1 MTVVAIPR
9 LCGAEYL
16 RDYKILATFEDGKAG
31 VIDLEHELWGEE
43 FEPLREVGLFWRFR
57 FDAEL
62 DTIVWPTGAD
72 LAPEYL
78 YENAVAG
85 ELRPVVESP
94 VGQPFFPVS
103 KVRVRATDTG
113 HTFRRHW
120 AVVSDDRREVFA
132 IVTEDYQ
139 LVSNL
144 RAYEIGRRAFALV
157 FGEDA
162 AVRLKL
168 FNVTMPATRSW
179 AHIDLTAD
187 GLEFAPID
195 KDRWLP
201 FLRVTNSYNR
211 SRALGFTVGVCRSIC
226 TNGMIFGEESLKLKV
241 AHATDV
247 DLERRLVEAFAHR
260 RFDVAGCRDKL
271 EKLTRL
277 SVPQERF
284 PAGMLE
290 ILDVKP
296 PAELPR
302 NAARR
307 DGWLRLGR
315 CLRGLGEKY
324 RKDLG
329 GNAYAL
335 VNAASEYAGDTK
347 APLMSPARVDA
358 LQFRCGRWVDRVLER
373 YGPALASRPVVDF
386 RPGSMNAAGRLAA
399 WAAGPR
405 QSDSCSRS

>member
-1 MTVVAIPR
+1 MTPR
-9 LCGAEYL
+9 PSSAEYL
-16 RDYKILATFEDGKAG
+16 REYKILVTFDDDEVG
-31 VIDLEHELWGEE
+31 VVDLQRELWGEV
-43 FEPLREVGLFWRFR
+43 FEPLRDVGRFRRFR
-57 FDAEL
+57 FDPEI
-62 DTIVWPTGAD
+62 DTVVWPTGAD
-72 LAPEYL
+72 LSPEYL
-78 YENAVAG
+78 HEHAVAG
-85 ELRPVVESP
+85 EFHLTVEASLD
-94 VGQPFFPVS
+94 QPFFPVS
-103 KVRVRATDTG
+103 RVRVRASDTG

-120 AVVSDDRREVFA
+120 AVVSEDRKEIFS
-132 IVTEDYQ
+132 IVTEDYR
-139 LVSNL
+139 LVSNA
-144 RAYEIGRRAFALV
+144 RACEFGRQAFALV
-157 FGEDA
+157 FGQDA
-162 AVRLKL
+162 AARLRL

-187 GLEFAPID
+187 SLEFAPID

-211 SRALGFTVGVCRSIC
+211 SRALGFTVGVCRWIC
-226 TNGMIFGEESLKLKV
+226 TNGMIFGERSLKLEF

-290 ILDVKP
+290 ILEVKP

-347 APLMSPARVDA
+347 ASLMSPARVDA

-373 YGPALASRPVVDF
+373 DGPALASRPVVDF

>member
-1 MTVVAIPR
+1 MTPR
-9 LCGAEYL
+9 PSSAEYL
-16 RDYKILATFEDGKAG
+16 REYKILVTFDDDEVG
-31 VIDLEHELWGEE
+31 VVDLQRELWGEV
-43 FEPLREVGLFWRFR
+43 FEPLRDVGRFRRFR
-57 FDAEL
+57 FDPEL
-62 DTIVWPTGAD
+62 DTVVWPTGAD
-72 LAPEYL
+72 LSPEYL
-78 YENAVAG
+78 HEHAVAG
-85 ELRPVVESP
+85 EFHLTAEASLDR
-94 VGQPFFPVS
+94 PFFPVS
-103 KVRVRATDTG
+103 RVRVRAADTG

-120 AVVSDDRREVFA
+120 AVVSEDRKEIFS
-132 IVTEDYQ
+132 IVTDDYR
-139 LVSNL
+139 LVSNA
-144 RAYEIGRRAFALV
+144 RACEFGRQAFALV
-157 FGEDA
+157 FGQDA
-162 AVRLKL
+162 AARLRL

-187 GLEFAPID
+187 SLEFAPID

-211 SRALGFTVGVCRSIC
+211 SRALGFTVGVCRWIC
-226 TNGMIFGEESLKLKV
+226 TNGMIFGEQSLKLKV
-241 AHATDV
+241 SHATDV

-277 SVPQERF
+277 SIPPERF

-315 CLRGLGEKY
+315 CLHGLGEKY
-324 RKDLG
+324 RKELG
-329 GNAYAL
+329 ANAYAL

-347 APLMSPARVDA
+347 APLMSPARIDA
-358 LQFRCGRWVDRVLER
+358 LQLRCGRWVDRVLER

-386 RPGSMNAAGRLAA
+386 RPGSMNAAGRLTD
-399 WAAGPR
+399 WQRNGT
-405 QSDSCSRS
+405 

>member
-1 MTVVAIPR
+1 MTPR
-9 LCGAEYL
+9 PSSAEYL
-16 RDYKILATFEDGKAG
+16 REYKILVTFDDDEVG
-31 VIDLEHELWGEE
+31 VVDLQRELWGEV
-43 FEPLREVGLFWRFR
+43 FEPLRDVGLFRRFR
-57 FDAEL
+57 FDPEI
-62 DTIVWPTGAD
+62 DTVAWPTGAD
-72 LAPEYL
+72 LSPEHL
-78 YENAVAG
+78 HEHAVAG
-85 ELRPVVESP
+85 EFHLTAEASLDR
-94 VGQPFFPVS
+94 PFFPVS
-103 KVRVRATDTG
+103 RVRVRAADTG

-120 AVVSDDRREVFA
+120 AVVSEDRKEIFS
-132 IVTEDYQ
+132 IVTDDYR
-139 LVSNL
+139 LVSNA
-144 RAYEIGRRAFALV
+144 RACEFGRQAFALV
-157 FGEDA
+157 FGQDA
-162 AVRLKL
+162 AAKLRL

-187 GLEFAPID
+187 SLEFAPID

-211 SRALGFTVGVCRSIC
+211 SRVLGFTVGVCRWIC
-226 TNGMIFGEESLKLKV
+226 TNGMIFGEQSLKLKV
-241 AHATDV
+241 SHATDV
-247 DLERRLVEAFAHR
+247 DLERRVVDAFAHR

-277 SVPQERF
+277 SVPPERF

-290 ILDVKP
+290 ILEVKP
-296 PAELPR
+296 PAELPQS
-302 NAARR
+302 AARR

-315 CLRGLGEKY
+315 CLHGLGEKY
-324 RKDLG
+324 RKELG

-358 LQFRCGRWVDRVLER
+358 LQLRCGRWVDRVLER

>member
-1 MTVVAIPR
+1 MTPR
-9 LCGAEYL
+9 PSSAEYL
-16 RDYKILATFEDGKAG
+16 REYKILVTFDDDEVG
-31 VIDLEHELWGEE
+31 VVDLQRELWRAV
-43 FEPLREVGLFWRFR
+43 FEPLRDVGRFRRFR
-57 FDAEL
+57 FDPEI
-62 DTIVWPTGAD
+62 DTVVWPTGAD
-72 LAPEYL
+72 LSPEYL
-78 YENAVAG
+78 HEHAVAG
-85 ELRPVVESP
+85 EFHLTVEASLDR
-94 VGQPFFPVS
+94 PFFPVS
-103 KVRVRATDTG
+103 RVRVRAADTG

-120 AVVSDDRREVFA
+120 AVVSEDRKEIFS
-132 IVTEDYQ
+132 IVTDDYR
-139 LVSNL
+139 LVSNA
-144 RAYEIGRRAFALV
+144 RACEFGRQAFALV
-157 FGEDA
+157 FGQDA
-162 AVRLKL
+162 AARLRL

-179 AHIDLTAD
+179 AHIDLTAA

-277 SVPQERF
+277 SVPEERF

-290 ILDVKP
+290 ILEVKP

-386 RPGSMNAAGRLAA
+386 RPGSMNAAGRLAV

>member
-1 MTVVAIPR
+1 MTPR
-9 LCGAEYL
+9 PSSAEYL
-16 RDYKILATFEDGKAG
+16 REYKILVTFDDDEVG
-31 VIDLEHELWGEE
+31 VVDLQRELWGEV
-43 FEPLREVGLFWRFR
+43 FEPLRDVGRFRRFR
-57 FDAEL
+57 FDPEI
-62 DTIVWPTGAD
+62 DTVVWPTGAD
-72 LAPEYL
+72 LSPEYL
-78 YENAVAG
+78 HEHAVAG
-85 ELRPVVESP
+85 EFHLTVEASLDR
-94 VGQPFFPVS
+94 PFFPVS
-103 KVRVRATDTG
+103 RVRVRASDTG

-120 AVVSDDRREVFA
+120 AVVSEDRKE
-132 IVTEDYQ
+132 
-139 LVSNL
+139 
-144 RAYEIGRRAFALV
+144 
-157 FGEDA
+157 
-162 AVRLKL
+162 
-168 FNVTMPATRSW
+168 
-179 AHIDLTAD
+179 
-187 GLEFAPID
+187 
-195 KDRWLP
+195 
-201 FLRVTNSYNR
+201 
-211 SRALGFTVGVCRSIC
+211 
-226 TNGMIFGEESLKLKV
+226 IFGKQSLKLKV
-241 AHATDV
+241 SHATDV